1 MHTYQ
6 DLKAKFPGCYS
17 VGAEVIARIDN
28 ENVVVAELGNGSFN
42 LTKKGQEL
50 MGAPQVKVTA
60 EVKAEVIK
68 PAEPKTRG
76 QKTKAKVAPAET
88 PPEVTDSL
96 DDILAE

>member
-17 VGAEVIARIDN
+17 VGADVIARIGN

-50 MGAPQVKVTA
+50 MDTDAAV
-60 EVKAEVIK
+60 EVKEPKAQNPRKGSKAPK
-68 PAEPKTRG
+68 PAPAVEEPP
-76 QKTKAKVAPAET
+76 VVE
-88 PPEVTDSL
+88 TDSL

>member
-17 VGAEVIARIDN
+17 VGADVIARVDN
-28 ENVVVAELGNGSFN
+28 QNVVVAELANGSFN

-50 MGAPQVKVTA
+50 MGAEPAGDVK
-60 EVKAEVIK
+60 
-68 PAEPKTRG
+68 EPKAPNPRKG
-76 QKTKAKVAPAET
+76 SKAPKPEPEAPSVEE
-88 PPEVTDSL
+88 PESPSL